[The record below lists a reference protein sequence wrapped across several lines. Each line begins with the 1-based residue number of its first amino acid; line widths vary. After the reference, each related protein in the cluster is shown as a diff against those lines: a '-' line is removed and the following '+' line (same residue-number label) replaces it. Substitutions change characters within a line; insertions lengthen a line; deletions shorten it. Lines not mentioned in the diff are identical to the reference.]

1 MVSLAAV
8 AEEAAVAAGNPPKT
22 DSSMDE
28 STKALY
34 QKLVSL
40 YTAAGMTPSSA
51 KVFVWLMI
59 CEPAIQTAE
68 SIRQATHVSA
78 GGLSEAITLLTKTEL
93 VRRHLQPGER
103 KHYYELEKNGFLQSI
118 KQRAIVAG
126 ISRDIAYEGLKVL
139 PGNDRLKA
147 LGDAYGFLADQL
159 PRLIDKYTK
168 SHL

>member
-1 MVSLAAV
+1 MTTARLHDRYPELGRGPIPV
-8 AEEAAVAAGNPPKT
+8 APYI
-22 DSSMDE
+22 D
-28 STKALY
+28 
-34 QKLVSL
+34 
-40 YTAAGMTPSSA
+40 
-51 KVFVWLMI
+51 
-59 CEPAIQTAE
+59 PA
-68 SIRQATHVSA
+68 
-78 GGLSEAITLLTKTEL
+78 
-93 VRRHLQPGER
+93 
-103 KHYYELEKNGFLQSI
+103 YYELEKNGFLQSI

>member
-1 MVSLAAV
+1 MHFIHPLAIGVSFGTFYCRV
-8 AEEAAVAAGNPPKT
+8 R
-22 DSSMDE
+22 DF
-28 STKALY
+28 
-34 QKLVSL
+34 SL
-40 YTAAGMTPSSA
+40 
-51 KVFVWLMI
+51 
-59 CEPAIQTAE
+59 
-68 SIRQATHVSA
+68 
-78 GGLSEAITLLTKTEL
+78 
-93 VRRHLQPGER
+93 GER